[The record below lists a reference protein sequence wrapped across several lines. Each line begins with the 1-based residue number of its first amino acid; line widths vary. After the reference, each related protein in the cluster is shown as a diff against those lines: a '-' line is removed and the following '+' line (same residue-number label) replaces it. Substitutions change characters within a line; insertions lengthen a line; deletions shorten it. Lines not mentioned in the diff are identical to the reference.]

1 MQRTLDDMIVQTE
14 RKIKSGQLSPF
25 GMCMAMSLLK
35 DLCDDGKVS
44 HRVRS
49 TRSRKCVAVTATTTI
64 GDIMPPTERAVDKR
78 NKVMPPAE
86 IEMIRCMVDA
96 CADTYMHVSKKYM
109 ARICTSHERLA
120 EERDAQSESI
130 TFAAEQ
136 LIELH
141 DEFEATKRELND
153 AHRNI
158 ENLRSLTEETRQQ
171 FSDILQL
178 DLPMKQDYSKTDII
192 TALDRAEHQALDQA
206 KIEGIAP
213 ELTYAMLKAQ
223 NAVMRDA
230 LEHCIKIFRSQA
242 DRGRYPLELM
252 PFGPTVNEPNPHYLG
267 RQGWMFILTALGQ
280 NDPF

>member
-1 MQRTLDDMIVQTE
+1 MPQTE
-14 RKIKSGQLSPF
+14 RNIDWKK
-25 GMCMAMSLLK
+25 K
-35 DLCDDGKVS
+35 
-44 HRVRS
+44 
-49 TRSRKCVAVTATTTI
+49 
-64 GDIMPPTERAVDKR
+64 IMPQHEVDVLR
-78 NKVMPPAE
+78 QMTN
-86 IEMIRCMVDA
+86 A

-109 ARICTSHERLA
+109 TRICTSHERLA

-136 LIELH
+136 LIELN
-141 DEFEATKRELND
+141 DELQATKQELND

-158 ENLRSLTEETRQQ
+158 ENLRSLAEETRQQ

-178 DLPMKQDYSKTDII
+178 DLPAKQDYSKTDII
-192 TALDRAEHQALDQA
+192 IALDRAEHQALDQA

-213 ELTYAMLKAQ
+213 ELTYAKLKAQ
-223 NAVMRDA
+223 NAAMRDA
-230 LEHCIKIFRSQA
+230 LEHCIKIFKSQA

-280 NDPF
+280 NDPFQ